1 MKDLDFYQQLE
12 IDKGADQAAIKR
24 AYRKMAKKYHP
35 DRNPGDAEAEAN
47 FKSVNEAYQTLSDD
61 KKRAIY
67 DRYGKEGLQ
76 GGAGG
81 GFGGGGFGGGFD
93 DLGSMFESMFEGAF
107 NDGGRKRK
115 GQGASKRKYSLDL
128 GVQMQISFSE
138 AIFGCT
144 KDVTFSY
151 KTPCKKCKSTG
162 AKGGDLKTCP
172 SCKGQGQI
180 YQRQGFMTFSQTC
193 PQCHG
198 EGKITKEKCD
208 VCDGA
213 GYNEV
218 EEQVS
223 VDVPAGID
231 NENRLRVT
239 GKGNEDENGRRGDLY
254 ITFYVQEDEHFSRHE
269 DDIYL
274 EVPVFFT
281 QAVLGETIT
290 IPTLREE
297 KKLKLDVG
305 TKDKQ
310 QYTFRGEGV
319 PNVHGRGKG
328 NFIAQ
333 IKLTYPTSLNDAQ
346 KELLHELQA
355 SFGIESKPQETAFES
370 VFDRVKN
377 FFTGE

>member
-1 MKDLDFYQQLE
+1 MENLDFYQILG
-12 IDKGADQAAIKR
+12 IDKGADKSAIKK
-24 AYRKMAKKYHP
+24 AYRNMAKKYHP
-35 DRNPGDAEAEAN
+35 DRNPGDAEAESN
-47 FKSVNEAYQTLSDD
+47 FKHVNEAYQTLSDE
-61 KKRAIY
+61 KQRAIY

-81 GFGGGGFGGGFD
+81 GGFGGGFGGGAGFD

-107 NDGGRKRK
+107 SGGQKRGGR
-115 GQGASKRKYSLDL
+115 GGSKRKYSLDL
-128 GVQMQISFSE
+128 GVQMNISFSE
-138 AIFGCT
+138 AIFGCS

-162 AKGGDLKTCP
+162 AKGGDLKSCP
-172 SCKGQGQI
+172 SCKGEGQI

-193 PQCHG
+193 PHCHG
-198 EGKITKEKCD
+198 EGKITKEKCN
-208 VCDGA
+208 VCNGA

-254 ITFYVQEDEHFSRHE
+254 ITFYVEEDEHFSRHG
-269 DDIYL
+269 DDVYL
-274 EVPVFFT
+274 EVPVFFS

-297 KKLKLDVG
+297 KKLKLDTG

-310 QYTFRGEGV
+310 QYTFRGEGA

-333 IKLTYPTSLNDAQ
+333 IKLTYPKALNDEQ
-346 KELLHELQA
+346 KELLHKLQE
-355 SFGIESKPQETAFES
+355 SFGIESKPQETEFES
-370 VFDRVKN
+370 VFDKVKN
-377 FFTGE
+377 FFS